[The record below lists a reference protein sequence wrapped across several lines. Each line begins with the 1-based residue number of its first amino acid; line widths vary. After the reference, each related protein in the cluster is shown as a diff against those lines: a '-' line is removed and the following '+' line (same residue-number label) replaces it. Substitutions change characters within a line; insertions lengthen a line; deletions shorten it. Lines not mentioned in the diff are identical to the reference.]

1 MGAMDELIDASLIR
15 HLAELLRQFDIHPKA
30 LAASRVA
37 DQKLRRRVDIVRDAL
52 LVDLPPGYDETASV
66 VRAAFADETFTGWM
80 LWPVSE
86 AVVDRA
92 LESGSAQGFD
102 DALDVLALLTTRLTG
117 EFAIRAMLN
126 ARFER
131 TLEVA
136 ERWTSSA
143 DPHVRRLASEG
154 TRSHLPWARGV
165 PELVRRSG
173 VTRPIVDALYTDES
187 DYVRRS
193 VANHVNDLSRDAPDL
208 AADIVAGW
216 LHHPDGNTP
225 RVARH
230 AMRTLIKR
238 GHPGALEL
246 MGFEGAD
253 FQVDGPSVSEHK
265 VPVGSQVHFTAQ
277 VTNTGTLPARTAIDF
292 ILHFQKARG
301 VLRPRV
307 FKITSRSI
315 APGETV
321 VINKSYS
328 FRARTTRT
336 FHLGEHAI
344 ELQVNGRPY
353 GRDTF
358 ELVDPDEEKGAR
370 PPHRAR

>member
-1 MGAMDELIDASLIR
+1 MDELIDASVIS
-15 HLAELLRQFDIHPKA
+15 HLAQLMRQRHVRPTA
-30 LAASRVA
+30 LMASRVG
-37 DQKLRRRVDIVRDAL
+37 DQKLRRRVDVVRDAL
-52 LVDLPPGYDETASV
+52 LADLPPGYDETAAV
-66 VRAAFADETFTGWM
+66 VRAAFEDDTFTGWM

-92 LESGSAQGFD
+92 LASGSARSFD
-102 DALDVLALLTTRLTG
+102 DALDVLALLTTRLSG
-117 EFAIRAMLN
+117 EFAIRRMLG
-126 ARFER
+126 AGFER
-131 TLEVA
+131 TLAVA
-136 ERWTSSA
+136 TGWTCSV
-143 DPHVRRLASEG
+143 DLHVRRLASEG

-165 PELVRRSG
+165 PELVRRPG
-173 VTRPIVDALYTDES
+173 VTRPIVDALYTDRS

-193 VANHVNDLSRDAPDL
+193 VANHVNDLARDDADL

-216 LHHPDGNTP
+216 LDHPDENTP

-230 AMRTLIKR
+230 AMRTLIKK
-238 GHPGALEL
+238 GHPRALEL

-253 FQVDGPSVSEHK
+253 FDVDGPSVVEHE
-265 VPVGSQVHFTAQ
+265 VPVGAKVRFTARI
-277 VTNTGTLPARTAIDF
+277 TNTGNVPARTAIDY
-292 ILHFQKARG
+292 IMHFQRARG
-301 VLRPRV
+301 VLRPKV
-307 FKITSRSI
+307 FKIVSRSI

-321 VINKSYS
+321 VVDTSYS

-358 ELVDPDEEKGAR
+358 LLVDPEESS
-370 PPHRAR
+370 